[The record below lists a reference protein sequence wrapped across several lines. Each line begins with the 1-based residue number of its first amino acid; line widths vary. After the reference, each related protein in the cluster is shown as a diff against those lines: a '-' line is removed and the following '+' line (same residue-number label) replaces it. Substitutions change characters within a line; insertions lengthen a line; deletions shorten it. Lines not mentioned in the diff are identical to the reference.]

1 MLRYL
6 LLLAC
11 LLLLRMVAIA
21 QPVNRAVDDDA
32 DKVYRVKPL
41 RELGA
46 AAIGLG
52 VTIYSFQKINGKDD
66 FDALALDRDDVPGY
80 DRWIF
85 PENTNRVSRASGAS
99 DIGFYTGIGLPFAL
113 FLDPDIR
120 QDWFDITTMYFNAQ
134 AANGVLY
141 AATPLGPSVVD
152 RARPSAYYPEAFEDG
167 TAPGK
172 DLNAFF
178 SGHVSTTATGT
189 FFAAKVLSDYHPDWS
204 GGQRALLYGAAS
216 IPPLY
221 VAVQR
226 VRALRHFP
234 TDTVVGFGLGAAVGI
249 LTPHIHK
256 RWQEKHRS
264 SLGLSAS
271 FSGEAGGVGLGL
283 VF

>member
-6 LLLAC
+6 ILLVFLFTQLFAF
-11 LLLLRMVAIA
+11 A
-21 QPVNRAVDDDA
+21 QPTYRSDDTTE
-32 DKVYRVKPL
+32 KVYRVKPL
-41 RELGA
+41 PELGA
-46 AAIGLG
+46 AALGLG
-52 VTIYSFQKINGKDD
+52 VTIYAFQKINGKDD
-66 FDALALDRDDVPGY
+66 FDATALDRNDVPGY

-85 PENTNRVSRASGAS
+85 PDNTNRVSAASGAS

-113 FLDPDIR
+113 FLDPGVR
-120 QDWFDITTMYFNAQ
+120 QDYLNVMTMYVQAQ
-134 AANGVLY
+134 ALNGLLY
-141 AATPLGPSVVD
+141 AATPLGPSVID

-167 TAPGK
+167 NAPGK

-189 FFAAKVLSDYHPDWS
+189 FFVAKVLSDYHPDWT

-234 TDTVVGFGLGAAVGI
+234 TDTVVGFGIGAAVGV

-256 RWQEKHRS
+256 RWQEKHRT

-271 FSGEAGGVGLGL
+271 YRGDAGAVGLGL
-283 VF
+283 RF

>member
-6 LLLAC
+6 LLVIC
-11 LLLLRMVAIA
+11 LLMLQMTPFA
-21 QPVNRAVDDDA
+21 QTTIRKSDDDTE
-32 DKVYRVKPL
+32 KVYRVKPL
-41 RELGA
+41 PELA
-46 AAIGLG
+46 AAAAGLG
-52 VTIYSFQKINGKDD
+52 VTIYAFQKINGKDD
-66 FDALALDRDDVPGY
+66 FDANALDREDVPAI

-85 PENTNRVSRASGAS
+85 PENTDRVSKASGAS
-99 DIGFYTGIGLPFAL
+99 DIGFYGGIALPFAL
-113 FLDPDIR
+113 FVHPDIR
-120 QDWFDITTMYFNAQ
+120 QDWFDITTLYLQAQ
-134 AANGVLY
+134 ALNGLLY
-141 AATPLGPSVVD
+141 AATPIGPSVVD
-152 RARPSAYYPEAFEDG
+152 RVRPSAYYPEAFDDG

-189 FFAAKVLSDYHPDWS
+189 FFAAKVLSDYHPDWT
-204 GGQRALLYGAAS
+204 GGQRALLFGAAS

-234 TDTVVGFGLGAAVGI
+234 TDTVVGFGIGAAVGV

-271 FSGEAGGVGLGL
+271 FVGDAGAVGFGL